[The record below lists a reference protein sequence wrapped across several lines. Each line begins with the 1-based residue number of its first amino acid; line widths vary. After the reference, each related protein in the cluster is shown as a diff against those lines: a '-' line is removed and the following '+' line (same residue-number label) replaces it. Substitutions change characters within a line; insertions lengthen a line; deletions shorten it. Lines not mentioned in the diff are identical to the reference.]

1 MKLVQTSIG
10 GRAER
15 EREKKTNVAGRWA
28 GPIVQR
34 GPNRGVENKETWGGE
49 RPKKKKKKKETTKY
63 HVARGRKLRDF
74 FFDPGKGGPE
84 PKKREREREKVEM
97 MKTCRGTRKGKS
109 PLDFRISD
117 KIHRLRGGLEMK
129 KKKKEKKL
137 EGEKRRRLHTR
148 AP

>member
-1 MKLVQTSIG
+1 MW
-10 GRAER
+10 R
-15 EREKKTNVAGRWA
+15 
-28 GPIVQR
+28 
-34 GPNRGVENKETWGGE
+34 VEGSC
-49 RPKKKKKKKETTKY
+49 
-63 HVARGRKLRDF
+63 VIF

-129 KKKKEKKL
+129 KKKKKKKNWRERSA
-137 EGEKRRRLHTR
+137 EGFTR
-148 AP
+148 VPRDS